1 MLLNVFPYY
10 TFSHSYF
17 DWIKFATGG
26 WYSERQGKFISNIKM
41 GKDNGRRKSSPA
53 FSDGTLEWNDTTER
67 YAVAISQVHHTRL
80 AAYRWRNLK
89 NIFKKCGIV
98 YNRKTIQGSSIILH
112 DSEVRTVGVM
122 LAIGPSMPTVL
133 STVHNNLTKLY
144 DTLTIE
150 TKQEMQTNLP
160 DLIDFFLK
168 LSLDY
173 KDLATD
179 ICESDFV
186 YKYI

>member
-1 MLLNVFPYY
+1 
-10 TFSHSYF
+10 
-17 DWIKFATGG
+17 
-26 WYSERQGKFISNIKM
+26 
-41 GKDNGRRKSSPA
+41 
-53 FSDGTLEWNDTTER
+53 
-67 YAVAISQVHHTRL
+67 
-80 AAYRWRNLK
+80 
-89 NIFKKCGIV
+89 
-98 YNRKTIQGSSIILH
+98 
-112 DSEVRTVGVM
+112 M

-179 ICESDFV
+179 ICESDFL